1 MSEGSQVSRAMGGTT
16 WVGRVPY
23 SVTGG
28 FLAALAVAVLVGPVR
43 VAAQD
48 ETSAHAAVE
57 QVFDGMRTADP
68 GLVRAVFADDAR
80 FAMID
85 TRDGPAKVRVQS
97 VEGWIG
103 AIGNSAGAWDE
114 QIYDVEV
121 VVDGAMA
128 SVWAPYTF
136 YLNGSISHCGIN
148 SIEMLHDGNGWRI
161 TQISDTRRQADC
173 PDPLG

>member
-1 MSEGSQVSRAMGGTT
+1 MSEGSQMSRATGGTT
-16 WVGRVPY
+16 RAGRIRAT
-23 SVTGG
+23 VTRG
-28 FLAALAVAVLVGPVR
+28 FLAGLAVSSLVGPVR

-48 ETSAHAAVE
+48 EATAYAAVE
-57 QVFDGMRTADP
+57 QIFDGMRTADP
-68 GLVRAVFADDAR
+68 ALVRAVFADDAR

-85 TRDGPAKVRVQS
+85 TRDGPAKVRVQG

-103 AIGNSAGAWDE
+103 AIGNSEGAWDE
-114 QIYDVEV
+114 QVYDVEV
-121 VVDGAMA
+121 LVDGAMA

-148 SIEMLHDGNGWRI
+148 SIEMLHDGNGWKI
-161 TQISDTRRQADC
+161 TQISDTRRQGDC

>member
-1 MSEGSQVSRAMGGTT
+1 MSEGSQMSRAMGGTT
-16 WVGRVPY
+16 RAGRIR
-23 SVTGG
+23 STVTRG
-28 FLAALAVAVLVGPVR
+28 FLAGLAVSSLVGPLR

-48 ETSAHAAVE
+48 EATAYAAVE
-57 QVFDGMRTADP
+57 QIFEGMRTADP
-68 GLVRAVFADDAR
+68 ALVRAVFADDAR

-85 TRDGPAKVRVQS
+85 TRDGPATVRVQS

-103 AIGNSAGAWDE
+103 AIGNSEGAWDE
-114 QIYDVEV
+114 QVYDVEV
-121 VVDGAMA
+121 LVDGGMA

-148 SIEMLHDGNGWRI
+148 SIEMLHDGNGWKI
-161 TQISDTRRQADC
+161 TQISDTRRQGAC